1 MIQKGIFALGNF
13 FNKLRYKMSM
23 FMNGRYG
30 TDSFFTFL
38 MWAEVILI
46 LVNVFARNSIIT
58 LIEFAV
64 IIYSLFR
71 AFSKN
76 TLKRR
81 DENAKY
87 LKIKS
92 KITGFF
98 KLGKDRFHDRKTHV
112 YKKCPSCRAMLR
124 FPKKP
129 GDHKASCPKCGLHFD
144 VHI

>member
-1 MIQKGIFALGNF
+1 
-13 FNKLRYKMSM
+13 
-23 FMNGRYG
+23 MNGRYG

-87 LKIKS
+87 LSLEKIDFMTERHTFTKS
-92 KITGFF
+92 V
-98 KLGKDRFHDRKTHV
+98 R
-112 YKKCPSCRAMLR
+112 RAVR
-124 FPKKP
+124 CFAFPKSP
-129 GDHKASCPKCGLHFD
+129 EIIRRHALSAGIILTFISD
-144 VHI
+144 VFNIYVKEN

>member
-1 MIQKGIFALGNF
+1 MGNF

-76 TLKRR
+76 T
-81 DENAKY
+81 AKY

-98 KLGKDRFHDRKTHV
+98 KLGKDRFHDRNTHV

-129 GDHKASCPKCGLHFD
+129 GDHKASCPKCGHHFD